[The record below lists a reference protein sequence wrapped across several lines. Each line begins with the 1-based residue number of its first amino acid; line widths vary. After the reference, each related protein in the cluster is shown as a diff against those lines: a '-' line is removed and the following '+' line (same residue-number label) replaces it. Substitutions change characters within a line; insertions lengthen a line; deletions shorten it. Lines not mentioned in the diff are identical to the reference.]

1 MNKLVLIVDDDP
13 ISILVSETII
23 RKHHFSEEI
32 KSFKSG
38 KDGISYLKE
47 LLERGKEL
55 PDLIF
60 LDVMMPIMD
69 GWEFLDAYDE
79 IIDKSSFEPNVIM
92 LTALTGDKDRE
103 KAKAHPLVR
112 TFVSKPITSEF
123 LRSLAKGDV

>member
-1 MNKLVLIVDDDP
+1 MHKLVLIVDDDP

-38 KDGISYLKE
+38 RDAIAFIKGLIAE
-47 LLERGKEL
+47 GKEL
-55 PDLIF
+55 PGIIF

-69 GWEFLDAYDE
+69 GWEFLDAYDKV
-79 IIDKSSFEPNVIM
+79 IDKSEFEPNIVM

-112 TFVSKPITSEF
+112 TFVSKPITSDF
-123 LRSLAKGDV
+123 LRALVKGDV

>member
-1 MNKLVLIVDDDP
+1 MHKLVLIVDDDP

-38 KDGISYLKE
+38 RDAIAFIKGLIAD
-47 LLERGKEL
+47 GKEL
-55 PDLIF
+55 PGIIF

-69 GWEFLDAYDE
+69 GWEFLDAYDKV
-79 IIDKSSFEPNVIM
+79 IDKSEFEPNIVM

-112 TFVSKPITSEF
+112 TFVSKPITSDF
-123 LRSLAKGDV
+123 LRALVKGDV